1 MKTSASIL
9 SLCLAGLP
17 LLSSAPSHAQ
27 AQPRAGA
34 PTANSEH
41 LSSNTVRAK
50 FRGLQDMP
58 SAPHS
63 PRTSLHAIFEVT
75 ESLAYQIDAPHGS
88 PRLEIGDQF
97 SVNLEPNLYGQP
109 NEVSRQISMLR
120 EGDSAVMLM
129 STLFLDD
136 QDGQAGGRIIR
147 PCVRFAADNPSSTPP
162 AQPNYGGYPQL
173 PDPNQVVTPRRNRNR
188 GNYREVSIN
197 ITNGRTERIERS
209 RAYDPNTDS
218 FVERL
223 FINGVEVDPYTRQ
236 PIQGNQQGQPYQLP
250 SQDREYQRDREYR
263 QDREPQQPA
272 QPAPQQPRQQQQQQ
286 HGPTEAEKKGLSF

>member
-9 SLCLAGLP
+9 SLCLAALP
-17 LLSSAPSHAQ
+17 LLSTAPSHAQ

-34 PTANSEH
+34 STANSEH

-97 SVNLEPNLYGQP
+97 VVNLEPNLYGQP

-120 EGDSAVMLM
+120 EGDSAVLLM

-136 QDGQAGGRIIR
+136 QDGEAGGRIIR
-147 PCVRFAADNPSSTPP
+147 PCVRFAADNPSPTPP
-162 AQPNYGGYPQL
+162 AQPNYGGYPQQL
-173 PDPNQVVTPRRNRNR
+173 YPNQVVTPRRNRNR

-218 FVERL
+218 FVDRL
-223 FINGVEVDPYTRQ
+223 FINGVEVDPYTRE
-236 PIQGNQQGQPYQLP
+236 PIQGNQQDNQQGQSYQLP
-250 SQDREYQRDREYR
+250 QRE
-263 QDREPQQPA
+263 QQPA
-272 QPAPQQPRQQQQQQ
+272 QPAPQQPKQQQQPQQ
-286 HGPTEAEKKGLSF
+286 PKQYGPTEAEQKGLSF